1 MDNNLGNKETFARN
15 LKRLMEQND
24 ISRIQLCGA
33 LGLKYTTLTDWLN
46 AKTYPRIDAIQ
57 LLANYFKVSK
67 ADLVEE
73 LNPQQEVFFISELEK
88 SIIRA
93 WRKASEKDRA
103 IIVYALGILELYQ
116 NSLKDNSDIN

>member
-15 LKRLMEQND
+15 LKRLMEEND

>member
-73 LNPQQEVFFISELEK
+73 LNPQQEDFFISELEK
-88 SIIRA
+88 SIIKA